1 MKGQILPSSFITAVR
16 KSILQQLHN
25 TANKTCLSHI
35 SKGYKGKWEAIKA
48 AKTVNS
54 LD

>member
-1 MKGQILPSSFITAVR
+1 MKGQIFPSSFITAVR
-16 KSILQQLHN
+16 KSILQHLHE
-25 TANKTCLSHI
+25 TASETCLSHI

-48 AKTVNS
+48 AKTINS

>member
-1 MKGQILPSSFITAVR
+1 MKGPILPSSFITAVR
-16 KSILQQLHN
+16 NSILQQLH
-25 TANKTCLSHI
+25 KMVSETCLSHI